1 MIFRF
6 IKAFQ
11 MMQLPRLKPTSNQTL
26 FWSGLMGSS
35 LGLAITQLQKQQGCP
50 FLIITSSAQQAQQLA
65 YEIQFFNQTQALILP
80 DWETLPYDRF
90 SPHQDIISARLQA
103 LYAQSQTPP
112 SFLIAQVST
121 LMHWLIPASH
131 LLRNSFVLRIG
142 QSIDMQSF
150 LLRLEAAGYQR
161 VSQVMEHGEY
171 AVRGALLD
179 VFPMG
184 GQDALRIDWL
194 DNEIDSMR
202 TFDTATQRTASKI
215 NEITLLPAKEYPLDT
230 DAVHHF
236 RQAWRE
242 AFPEANTRNNW
253 LYQAV
258 SKGENSGGLE
268 YYLPLFFEQLSTITD
283 YLSSNTNIVLTDGV
297 VSAAEQFWQDIDERW
312 QIGRLN
318 PEHPILPP
326 ERLFIRPD
334 TLFAQMKA
342 FTRIQLSAN
351 ADAKG
356 ECYWQNQSIPNI
368 TLDASR
374 PDALWRLADWLK
386 TLEATKTKVL
396 LSAESL
402 GRREVLLEL
411 LKKSAIQVTRCEN
424 WTDFLTST
432 TDGLHL
438 TVAALP
444 ESMWLENIIL
454 LSEQALFGTQ
464 LVQQRRRSKCAHS
477 DFTDGIRSLAELS
490 LGSPVVHL
498 EHGVGRFLGLETL
511 TMDNLAREFV
521 ALEYAGG
528 DKLYVPITNLHLIS
542 RYSGTDPEHAPWH
555 RLGTDKWQKARKQA
569 IEKVRD
575 VAAELLDLYAARAAR
590 KGHAF
595 ADAGTDYIRFAA
607 GFAFEETPDQKSA
620 IEAVLA
626 DMQSPRPMDRLICG
640 DVGFGKTE
648 VAMRA
653 AFMAVHGG
661 KQVVVLVPTTL
672 LANQHLQNFRDRFA
686 QWPIRI
692 EALSRFGSTGEHT
705 RIMEDLST
713 GKVDIVIGTHKL
725 LQSDMRYHDLG
736 LIIIDEEHRFGVK
749 QKEFLKSIR
758 TQVDILAMTATPIPR
773 TLSMAFTEL
782 RDMSIIAT
790 PPAKRQSIQT
800 FVQDWNPALAKEAC
814 MRELRRG
821 GQVYALF
828 NDVDNMPAF
837 ISQMQALLPDAR
849 IGMAHGQ
856 LPERELERVMR
867 DFYHQRYNIL
877 VCTTI
882 IETGIDI
889 PNANTILMIRA
900 DKFGLAQLHQ
910 LRGRVGR
917 SHHKAYAYLFTP
929 PKEALSADAVKRL
942 EAISR
947 HDQLGSGFALAS
959 QDLEIRGAGELL
971 GHDQSGQMQEIGFD
985 LYSQLLDRAVRAY
998 RRGEIPS
1005 LETTNDGC
1013 DIDLGIAALIPEDYL
1028 GDVQTRLVLYKR
1040 INAAET
1046 ENDLHQLQVEMI
1058 DRFGLLPIATK
1069 NLFQIMTLKHLAN
1082 ELGIKKIEANN
1093 AYLRLTFDANPKIE
1107 PLTLIKL
1114 IQSKPTIY
1122 KLDGP
1127 NRLKYTSD
1135 LTNAE
1140 QRLDATHTLITI
1152 LSQA

>member
-1 MIFRF
+1 
-6 IKAFQ
+6 
-11 MMQLPRLKPTSNQTL
+11 MMQLPTLTPTNNQTL
-26 FWSGLMGSS
+26 FWSGLSGAS
-35 LGLAITQLQKQQGCP
+35 LGLAVSLLQKKHQQP
-50 FLIITSSAQQAQQLA
+50 FLIITATAQQAQQLA
-65 YEIQFFNQTQALILP
+65 HEIRFFTQSEALVLS

-90 SPHQDIISARLQA
+90 SPHQDIISDRLAA

-112 SFLIAQVST
+112 RFLIAQIST
-121 LMHWLIPASH
+121 LMHALVPAEH
-131 LLRNSFVLRIG
+131 LLKNSFVLRVG
-142 QSIDMQSF
+142 QSLDMQAF
-150 LLRLEAAGYQR
+150 LLRLESAGYQR

-184 GQDALRIDWL
+184 GQEALRIDWL
-194 DNEIDSMR
+194 DNDIDSMR
-202 TFDTATQRTASKI
+202 IFDTSTQRTTTKI
-215 NEITLLPAKEYPLDT
+215 NEITLLPAKEYSLDT
-230 DAVHHF
+230 DTVHFF
-236 RQAWRE
+236 RQAWRD
-242 AFPEANTRNNW
+242 AFPDVNTRNNW
-253 LYQAV
+253 LYQSV
-258 SKGENSGGLE
+258 SKGQSSGGLE
-268 YYLPLFFEQLSTITD
+268 YYLPLFFEQLSSITD
-283 YLSSNTNIVLTDGV
+283 YLSPNTHIVWVDDIVKSG
-297 VSAAEQFWQDIDERW
+297 EQFWQDIDDRW
-312 QIGRLN
+312 QIGRLDTQ
-318 PEHPILPP
+318 HPILPP

-334 TLFAQMKA
+334 TLFSQMKA
-342 FTRIQLSAN
+342 FPRIQLSSIS
-351 ADAKG
+351 DGKG
-356 ECYWQNQSIPNI
+356 DSHWQVQPLPDI

-374 PDALWRLADWLK
+374 PDALWRLATWLK
-386 TLEATKTKVL
+386 NLAPQTKVL
-396 LSAESL
+396 LAAESL

-411 LKKSAIQVTRCEN
+411 LQKSPISVTRSDN
-424 WTDFLTST
+424 WADFLSSST
-432 TDGLHL
+432 HGLHL
-438 TVAALP
+438 TVSALNQ
-444 ESMWLENIIL
+444 SMWLDNIAL
-454 LSEQALFGTQ
+454 LSEQSLFGHQT
-464 LVQQRRRSKCAHS
+464 VQQRRRTKSAHA

-498 EHGVGRFLGLETL
+498 EHGVGRFIGLETL

-555 RLGTDKWQKARKQA
+555 KLGTDKWQKARKQA
-569 IEKVRD
+569 IEKVHD

-595 ADAGTDYIRFAA
+595 GDAGSDYLRFAA
-607 GFAFEETPDQKSA
+607 GFAFEETPDQQAA
-620 IEAVLA
+620 IEAVLS
-626 DMQSPRPMDRLICG
+626 DMQSLRPMDRLICG

-661 KQVVVLVPTTL
+661 KQVAVLVPTTL

-686 QWPIRI
+686 EWPIRI
-692 EALSRFGSTGEHT
+692 EALSRFGSTGEHA
-705 RIMEDLST
+705 RIIDELGA

-725 LQSDMRYHDLG
+725 LQSDLRYHDLG

-773 TLSMAFTEL
+773 TLSMAFAEL

-867 DFYHQRYNIL
+867 DFYHQQYNIL

-929 PKEALSADAVKRL
+929 PKEALSSDAVKRL

-971 GHDQSGQMQEIGFD
+971 GHDQSGQMQEIGFE

-1005 LETTNDGC
+1005 LETTNNGC
-1013 DIDLGIAALIPEDYL
+1013 DIDLGIPALIPEDYL
-1028 GDVQTRLVLYKR
+1028 ADVQTRLVLYKR

-1069 NLFQIMTLKHLAN
+1069 NLFQVMDIKHQAAA
-1082 ELGIKKIEANN
+1082 LGIKKIEAT
-1093 AYLRLTFDANPKIE
+1093 ARYLRLSFDAQPKVE

-1122 KLDGP
+1122 QLDGP
-1127 NRLKYTSD
+1127 NRLKYISD
-1135 LTNAE
+1135 LQTAT
-1140 QRLDATHTLITI
+1140 QRLSATHELIKI

>member
-1 MIFRF
+1 
-6 IKAFQ
+6 
-11 MMQLPRLKPTSNQTL
+11 MMQLPTLTPINNQTL
-26 FWSGLMGSS
+26 FWSGLSGAS
-35 LGLAITQLQKQQGCP
+35 LGLAVSLLQKKHQQP
-50 FLIITSSAQQAQQLA
+50 FLIITATAQQAQQLA
-65 YEIQFFNQTQALILP
+65 HEIRFFTQSEALVLS

-90 SPHQDIISARLQA
+90 SPHQDIISDRLAA

-112 SFLIAQVST
+112 RFLIAQIST
-121 LMHWLIPASH
+121 LMHALVPAEH
-131 LLRNSFVLRIG
+131 LLKNSFVLRVG
-142 QSIDMQSF
+142 QSLDMQAF
-150 LLRLEAAGYQR
+150 LLRLESAGYQR

-184 GQDALRIDWL
+184 GQEALRIDWL
-194 DNEIDSMR
+194 DNDIDSMR
-202 TFDTATQRTASKI
+202 IFDTSTQRTTTKI
-215 NEITLLPAKEYPLDT
+215 NEITLLPAKEYSLDT
-230 DAVHHF
+230 DTVHFF
-236 RQAWRE
+236 RQAWRD
-242 AFPEANTRNNW
+242 AFLDVNTRNNW

-258 SKGENSGGLE
+258 SKGQSSGGLE
-268 YYLPLFFEQLSTITD
+268 YYLPLFFEQLSSITD
-283 YLSSNTNIVLTDGV
+283 YLSPNTHIVWVDDIVKSG
-297 VSAAEQFWQDIDERW
+297 EQFWQDIDERW
-312 QIGRLN
+312 QIGRLD
-318 PEHPILPP
+318 PQHPILSP

-334 TLFAQMKA
+334 TLFSQMKGFA
-342 FTRIQLSAN
+342 RIQLSSN
-351 ADAKG
+351 NDGKG
-356 ECYWQNQSIPNI
+356 ETYWQVQPLPDIS
-368 TLDASR
+368 LDASR

-386 TLEATKTKVL
+386 SLAPTATKTL
-396 LSAESL
+396 LAAESL

-411 LKKSAIQVTRCEN
+411 LQKSAIQVTRCEN

-432 TDGLHL
+432 TSGLHL
-438 TVAALP
+438 SVAALAQ
-444 ESMWLENIIL
+444 SMWLDNIVL
-454 LSEQALFGTQ
+454 LSEQSLFGAQ
-464 LVQQRRRSKCAHS
+464 MVQQRRRSKSAHA
-477 DFTDGIRSLAELS
+477 DFSDGIRSLAELS
-490 LGSPVVHL
+490 TGSPVVHL
-498 EHGVGRFLGLETL
+498 EHGVGRFIGLETL

-521 ALEYAGG
+521 ALEYADG

-555 RLGTDKWQKARKQA
+555 KLGTDKWQKARKQA

-590 KGHAF
+590 KGYAF

-607 GFAFEETPDQKSA
+607 GFAFEETPDQQAA
-620 IEAVLA
+620 IEAVLS
-626 DMQSPRPMDRLICG
+626 DMQSLRPMDRLICG

-661 KQVVVLVPTTL
+661 KQVAVLVPTTL

-686 QWPIRI
+686 EWPIRI

-705 RIMEDLST
+705 RIMEDLSA

-773 TLSMAFTEL
+773 TLSMAFAEL

-867 DFYHQRYNIL
+867 DFYHQQYNIL

-929 PKEALSADAVKRL
+929 PKEALSSDAVKRL

-998 RRGEIPS
+998 RRGEIPT
-1005 LETTNDGC
+1005 LETSTNGC
-1013 DIDLGIAALIPEDYL
+1013 DIDLGIPALIPEDYL
-1028 GDVQTRLVLYKR
+1028 ADVQTRLVLYKR

-1058 DRFGLLPIATK
+1058 DRFGLLPAPSK
-1069 NLFQIMTLKHLAN
+1069 NLFQVMALKHIATT
-1082 ELGIKKIEANN
+1082 LGIKKIEASNS
-1093 AYLRLTFDANPKIE
+1093 YLRLTFDTQPKVE
-1107 PLTLIKL
+1107 PIKLIKL
-1114 IQSKPTIY
+1114 IQSKPTMY

-1127 NRLKYTSD
+1127 NKLKYNGELIT
-1135 LTNAE
+1135 AE
-1140 QRLDATHTLITI
+1140 QRLSAVNELLVM
-1152 LSQA
+1152 LSQG

>member
-1 MIFRF
+1 MI
-6 IKAFQ
+6 
-11 MMQLPRLKPTSNQTL
+11 QLPTLTPSSNQTL
-26 FWSGLMGSS
+26 FWSGLMGAS
-35 LGLAITQLQKQQGCP
+35 LGLAITQLQKHHKHP
-50 FLIITSSAQQAQQLA
+50 FLIVTATAQQAQQLA
-65 YEIQFFNQTQALILP
+65 HEIHFFTQSKAFVLP

-90 SPHQDIISARLQA
+90 SPHQDIISARLTA

-112 SFLIAQVST
+112 DFLIAQIST
-121 LMHWLIPASH
+121 LMHALVPASH
-131 LLRNSFVLRIG
+131 LLRNSFVLRVG

-150 LLRLEAAGYQR
+150 LLRLESAGYQR

-184 GQDALRIDWL
+184 GQVALRIDWL
-194 DNEIDSMR
+194 DNDIDSMR
-202 TFDTATQRTASKI
+202 IFDTSTQRTTTKI
-215 NEITLLPAKEYPLDT
+215 DEITLLPAKEYSLDT
-230 DAVHHF
+230 DAVHFF
-236 RQAWRE
+236 RQSWRD
-242 AFPEANTRNNW
+242 AFPDANTRNNW
-253 LYQAV
+253 LYQSV
-258 SKGENSGGLE
+258 SKGQSSGGLE
-268 YYLPLFFEQLSTITD
+268 YYLPLFFEQLSSITD
-283 YLSSNTNIVLTDGV
+283 YLGPNTHIVWTDDIV
-297 VSAAEQFWQDIDERW
+297 KAAEQFWQDIDERW
-312 QIGRLN
+312 QIGRLDTQ
-318 PEHPILPP
+318 HPILPP

-334 TLFAQMKA
+334 SLFAQMKA
-342 FTRIQLSAN
+342 FARIQLSSKQEGKG
-351 ADAKG
+351 DA
-356 ECYWQNQSIPNI
+356 YWHTNPIPDI

-374 PDALWRLADWLK
+374 PDALWRLGDWLT
-386 TLEATKTKVL
+386 TLETSQTKVL
-396 LSAESL
+396 LAAESL

-411 LKKSAIQVTRCEN
+411 LQKSRIQVTRSEN
-424 WTDFLTST
+424 WADFLASSHN
-432 TDGLHL
+432 GLHL
-438 TVAALP
+438 SVATLNQ
-444 ESMWLENIIL
+444 SMWLNNIVL
-454 LSEQALFGTQ
+454 LSEQSLFGAQ
-464 LVQQRRRSKCAHS
+464 MVQQRRRSKSAHADFS
-477 DFTDGIRSLAELS
+477 DSIRSLAELS
-490 LGSPVVHL
+490 TGAPVVHL
-498 EHGVGRFLGLETL
+498 EHGVGRFVGLETL

-555 RLGTDKWQKARKQA
+555 KLGTDKWQKARKQA

-595 ADAGTDYIRFAA
+595 SNAGSDYLRFAA
-607 GFAFEETPDQKSA
+607 GFAFEETPDQHAA
-620 IEAVLA
+620 IEAVLS

-661 KQVVVLVPTTL
+661 KQVAVLVPTTL

-686 QWPIRI
+686 EWPIRI
-692 EALSRFGSTGEHT
+692 EALSRFGSTGEHS
-705 RIMEDLST
+705 RIIDELGS

-725 LQSDMRYHDLG
+725 LQSDLRYHDLG

-773 TLSMAFTEL
+773 TLSMAFAEL

-828 NDVDNMPAF
+828 NDVDNMPSF

-867 DFYHQRYNIL
+867 DFYHQQYNIL

-929 PKEALSADAVKRL
+929 PKEALSNDAIKRL

-998 RRGEIPS
+998 RRGEIPT
-1005 LETTNDGC
+1005 LETSTNGC
-1013 DIDLGIAALIPEDYL
+1013 DIDLGIPALIPEDYL

-1069 NLFQIMTLKHLAN
+1069 NLFQVMSIKYQATA
-1082 ELGIKKIEANN
+1082 LGIKKIEATQH
-1093 AYLRLTFDANPKIE
+1093 YCRLTFDAQPKVE

-1122 KLDGP
+1122 QLDGP
-1127 NRLKYTSD
+1127 NRLKYLRELQT
-1135 LTNAE
+1135 AE
-1140 QRLDATHTLITI
+1140 QRLTATHELIST

>member
-1 MIFRF
+1 
-6 IKAFQ
+6 
-11 MMQLPRLKPTSNQTL
+11 MMQLPQFTPTNNQTL
-26 FWSGLMGSS
+26 FWSGLSGAN
-35 LGLAITQLQKQQGCP
+35 LGLALTQLQNKHHHP
-50 FLIITSSAQQAQQLA
+50 LLIVTANAQQAQQLA
-65 YEIQFFNQTQALILP
+65 TEIQFFSQTEALILP

-90 SPHQDIISARLQA
+90 SPHQDIISARLKA

-112 SFLIAQVST
+112 PFLIAQVST
-121 LMHWLIPASH
+121 LMHALVPSSH
-131 LLRNSFVLRIG
+131 LLRNSFVLTTG

-194 DNEIDSMR
+194 DNDIDSMR
-202 TFDTATQRTASKI
+202 IFDTSTQRTSAKI
-215 NEITLLPAKEYPLDT
+215 DAITLLPAKEYPLDT
-230 DAVHHF
+230 DAIHHF
-236 RQAWRE
+236 RQAWRD
-242 AFPEANTRNNW
+242 AFPDANTRNNW

-258 SKGENSGGLE
+258 SKGQSSGGLE
-268 YYLPLFFEQLSTITD
+268 YYLPLFFEQLSSITD
-283 YLSSNTNIVLTDGV
+283 YLSPDAQIVWTDDI

-312 QIGRLN
+312 QIGRLDSA
-318 PEHPILPP
+318 HPILPP
-326 ERLFIRPD
+326 ERIFIRPD
-334 TLFAQMKA
+334 TLFTNMKSFA
-342 FTRIQLSAN
+342 RIQLSAK
-351 ADAKG
+351 ADTKG
-356 ECYWQNQSIPNI
+356 EAYWQTKPLPDIS
-368 TLDASR
+368 LDASR

-386 TLEATKTKVL
+386 SLQGTKTKVL
-396 LSAESL
+396 LAAESL

-411 LKKSAIQVTRCEN
+411 LQKSAIGVTRCDG
-424 WTDFLTST
+424 WSDFLSSNT
-432 TDGLHL
+432 TGLQL
-438 TVAALP
+438 TVSALP
-444 ESMWLENIIL
+444 QSLWLDDIVL
-454 LSEQALFGTQ
+454 LSEQSLFGTQ
-464 LVQQRRRSKCAHS
+464 VVQQRRRTKSAHA

-490 LGSPVVHL
+490 IGSPVVHL

-555 RLGTDKWQKARKQA
+555 KLGTDKWQKARKQA

-575 VAAELLDLYAARAAR
+575 VAVELLDLYAARAAR

-595 ADAGTDYIRFAA
+595 SDAGTDTLRFAA
-607 GFAFEETPDQKSA
+607 GFAFEETPDQQSA

-626 DMQSPRPMDRLICG
+626 DMQSTRPMDRLICG

-661 KQVVVLVPTTL
+661 KQVAVLVPTTL

-686 QWPIRI
+686 DWPIRI
-692 EALSRFGSTGEHT
+692 EALSRFGSTGEHA
-705 RIMEDLST
+705 RIMSDLSD

-725 LQSDMRYHDLG
+725 LQSDVHYHDLG

-773 TLSMAFTEL
+773 TLSMAFAEL

-837 ISQMQALLPDAR
+837 ISQMQTLLPDAR

-929 PKEALSADAVKRL
+929 PKEALSSDAVKRL

-1005 LETTNDGC
+1005 LETNDNGC

-1028 GDVQTRLVLYKR
+1028 NDVQTRLVLYKR

-1046 ENDLHQLQVEMI
+1046 EACLHTLQVEMI
-1058 DRFGLLPIATK
+1058 DRFGLLPTATK
-1069 NLFQIMTLKHLAN
+1069 NLFQIMTLKHLAT
-1082 ELGIKKIEANN
+1082 ELGIKKIEASNIS
-1093 AYLRLTFDANPKIE
+1093 LRLTFDQHTKVE
-1107 PLTLIKL
+1107 PMTLIKL
-1114 IQSKPTIY
+1114 IQTQPTIY
-1122 KLDGP
+1122 QLDGP
-1127 NRLKYTSD
+1127 NRVKYKAD
-1135 LTNAE
+1135 LATAE
-1140 QRLDATHTLITI
+1140 QKLASAHRFIMT

>member
-1 MIFRF
+1 MSIFC
-6 IKAFQ
+6 KKSAL
-11 MMQLPRLKPTSNQTL
+11 MMLPSLTPSLNQTL
-26 FWSGLMGSS
+26 FWSGLSGAC
-35 LGLAITQLQKQQGCP
+35 LGLAITQLQKHHNRP
-50 FLIITSSAQQAQQLA
+50 FLIVTATAQQAQQLA
-65 YEIQFFNQTQALILP
+65 NEIRFFTQTQALVLP

-90 SPHQDIISARLQA
+90 SPHQDIISERLNA

-112 SFLIAQVST
+112 NFLIAQIST
-121 LMHWLIPASH
+121 LMHALIPASH
-131 LLRNSFVLRIG
+131 LLGNSFMLRVG
-142 QSIDMQSF
+142 QTINMQTF
-150 LLRLEAAGYQR
+150 LSRLDSAGYQR
-161 VSQVMEHGEY
+161 VNQVMEHGEY
-171 AVRGALLD
+171 AIRGALLD

-184 GQDALRIDWL
+184 AKEALRIDWL
-194 DNEIDSMR
+194 DDDIDSIR
-202 TFDTATQRTASKI
+202 IFDISTQRTTSKI
-215 NEITLLPAKEYPLDT
+215 TEITLLPAKEYPLDT
-230 DAVHHF
+230 NAIHHF
-236 RQAWRE
+236 RQAWRDN
-242 AFPEANTRNNW
+242 FPDTNTRNNW

-258 SKGENSGGLE
+258 SKGQSSGGLE
-268 YYLPLFFEQLSTITD
+268 YYLPLFFEQLSNITD
-283 YLSSNTNIVLTDGV
+283 YLSPNTCIVWTDDIAL
-297 VSAAEQFWQDIDERW
+297 SANQFWQDIDERW
-312 QIGRLN
+312 QIGRLDLT
-318 PEHPILPP
+318 HPILPP
-326 ERLFIRPD
+326 ERVFIRPD
-334 TLFAQMKA
+334 TLFLQMKTFA
-342 FTRIQLSAN
+342 RIQLSAK
-351 ADAKG
+351 AEGKGDA
-356 ECYWQNQSIPNI
+356 YWQLKTLPNI
-368 TLDASR
+368 ALDSTR
-374 PDALWRLADWLK
+374 PDALWRLADFLK
-386 TLEATKTKVL
+386 TLAQTKTKVL
-396 LSAESL
+396 LTAESL

-411 LKKSAIQVTRCEN
+411 LHKSTINVTRSHD
-424 WTDFLTST
+424 WSDFLTSPT
-432 TDGLHL
+432 YGLHL
-438 TVAALP
+438 SVAALP
-444 ESMWLENIIL
+444 ESMWLDDIVL
-454 LSEQALFGTQ
+454 LSEQSLFGTQ
-464 LVQQRRRSKCAHS
+464 IVQQRRRTKSAHA

-490 LGSPVVHL
+490 IGAPVVHL

-555 RLGTDKWQKARKQA
+555 KLGTDKWQKARKQA

-595 ADAGTDYIRFAA
+595 GDAGSDYIRFAA
-607 GFAFEETPDQKSA
+607 DFAFEETPDQKAA
-620 IEAVLA
+620 IEAVLT
-626 DMQSPRPMDRLICG
+626 DMQSSRPMDRLICG

-661 KQVVVLVPTTL
+661 KQVAVLVPTTL

-692 EALSRFGSTGEHT
+692 EALSRFGSTGDHT
-705 RIMEDLST
+705 RIMEDLTT

-725 LQSDMRYHDLG
+725 LQSTMRYSDLG

-749 QKEFLKSIR
+749 QKEFFKSIR

-773 TLSMAFTEL
+773 TLSMAFAEL

-837 ISQMQALLPDAR
+837 ISQMQTLLPDAR

-929 PKEALSADAVKRL
+929 PKEALSADAIKRL

-985 LYSQLLDRAVRAY
+985 LYSQLLDKAVRAY
-998 RRGEIPS
+998 RRGEIPT
-1005 LETTNDGC
+1005 LETTSDGC

-1046 ENDLHQLQVEMI
+1046 QNNLHQLQVEMI

-1069 NLFQIMTLKHLAN
+1069 NLFQVMALKHLATT
-1082 ELGIKKIEANN
+1082 LGIKKVEATNS
-1093 AYLRLTFDANPKIE
+1093 YLRLTFDAQPKVE

-1127 NRLKYTSD
+1127 NRLKCIGEL
-1135 LTNAE
+1135 LTAE
-1140 QRLDATHTLITI
+1140 QRLTAANLLLTT